1 MLERADHRDQVA
13 VGFMVLIN
21 VAEVYIQKRVT
32 VRKKERCFD
41 FSFQQAK
48 PAAGAHEHFLV
59 GKVHVIVL
67 FQLIEIGLDHAL
79 FVVHDH
85 REIVAAEVPEPVH
98 DQLGNGLLA
107 HRDQRLGQNF
117 CVRVQPRAQ
126 PARHHHNGNI
136 DLLAVVQIQAVGKD
150 DVGDD
155 AALVQD
161 RQRVDAMLLQNAAG
175 LAALGHRD
183 AQRMIVGRVVH
194 GLVRC
199 AAAQEKL
206 ADVTVGDDGLQM
218 SLRCNEQDALAGL
231 VQLAQRFQ
239 HRGGGRN
246 EKFFYFYQ
254 GWSPFDVY

>member
-1 MLERADHRDQVA
+1 
-13 VGFMVLIN
+13 MVLIN

-41 FSFQQAK
+41 FSFQQAE
-48 PAAGAHEHFLV
+48 PAG
-59 GKVHVIVL
+59 IVF

-107 HRDQRLGQNF
+107 HGDQRLGQNF

-239 HRGGGRN
+239 YRGGGRN
-246 EKFFYFYQ
+246 KKFFYFYQ

>member
-1 MLERADHRDQVA
+1 
-13 VGFMVLIN
+13 MVLIN

-41 FSFQQAK
+41 FSFQQAE

-59 GKVHVIVL
+59 GKVHGIVL

-107 HRDQRLGQNF
+107 HGDQRLGQNF

-161 RQRVDAMLLQNAAG
+161 RQRIDAMLLQNAAC

-246 EKFFYFYQ
+246 KKFFYFYQ

>member
-1 MLERADHRDQVA
+1 MKFYIDTANVDEIRSANDMGIIAGVTTNPSLIAKEGRDYAETLKEIATIVDGPISGEVKATTTDAEDMIAEGRAIYA
-13 VGFMVLIN
+13 
-21 VAEVYIQKRVT
+21 
-32 VRKKERCFD
+32 
-41 FSFQQAK
+41 
-48 PAAGAHEHFLV
+48 
-59 GKVHVIVL
+59 
-67 FQLIEIGLDHAL
+67 LD
-79 FVVHDH
+79 
-85 REIVAAEVPEPVH
+85 PK
-98 DQLGNGLLA
+98 
-107 HRDQRLGQNF
+107 
-117 CVRVQPRAQ
+117 
-126 PARHHHNGNI
+126 HNGNI

-246 EKFFYFYQ
+246 KKFFYFYQ

>member
-1 MLERADHRDQVA
+1 MVLVNITEVHIQQRVA
-13 VGFMVLIN
+13 VR
-21 VAEVYIQKRVT
+21 E
-32 VRKKERCFD
+32 KERCFD
-41 FSFQQAK
+41 FSFQQAEA
-48 PAAGAHEHFLV
+48 AAGAHEHFLV

-107 HRDQRLGQNF
+107 HGDQRLGQNF
-117 CVRVQPRAQ
+117 CVGVQPRAQ
-126 PARHHHNGNI
+126 PARHHHNGNVHP
-136 DLLAVVQIQAVGKD
+136 LAVVHIQAVGKNN
-150 DVGDD
+150 VGDD
-155 AALVQD
+155 AALVQHG
-161 RQRVDAMLLQNAAG
+161 QRVDAMLLQNAAG

-206 ADVTVGDDGLQM
+206 ADVAVGDDSLQM
-218 SLRCNEQDALAGL
+218 ALRRNEQDALAGL
-231 VQLAQRFQ
+231 VQLAQCFQ
-239 HRGGGRN
+239 HRGGGFN
-246 EKFFYFYQ
+246 KKFFYFYQ
-254 GWSPFDVY
+254 G